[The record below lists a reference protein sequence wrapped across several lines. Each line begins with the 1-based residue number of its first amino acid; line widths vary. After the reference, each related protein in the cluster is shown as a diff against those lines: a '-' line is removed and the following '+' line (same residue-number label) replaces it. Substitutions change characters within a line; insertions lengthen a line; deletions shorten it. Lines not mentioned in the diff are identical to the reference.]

1 MSIDPASNAATDAQ
15 GKQLSIVNPLPVL
28 RPPGLVDRALER
40 VISRKS
46 KFFGLLWLL
55 AIVGVGLL
63 VGNIQGSATQFH
75 GLATSQQQAI
85 SFQYPV
91 EVVEVPVVEG
101 QPVAAGA
108 RLLQVRRYDLDVE
121 LAVIDENI
129 GEIRARRAASRRA
142 SSAEI
147 GNLRAERRL
156 QLEQINTRVQS
167 LQTRYRLNQALV
179 KSISSEPEAGAVAP
193 ESPLGVRIGGLQ
205 AEHKQLAA
213 YYQAKIGSIEKELAQ
228 DLEPA
233 RAQIAEL
240 EEQKQEL
247 QRQAEALVVS
257 APFAGRVGGIMFK
270 PGEQVDAFSP
280 ILSIH
285 GASTR
290 HIKGYIHEAVF
301 NDVRVGQIVWI
312 KAPSATSDNELISG
326 IVESL
331 GSRIV
336 EYPERLKRS
345 PLVSAWGREAIIR
358 LQQQNKLLLGEKV
371 VVLLQRPEPILDHL
385 LACLE
390 AYLPIAQV
398 RAWAGYDAASDA
410 QSPRFIDLRIDGLE
424 PAQLEASGIS
434 WNPATMSYL
443 LVSDEQPAL
452 FEMSPVGDIDKRHEL
467 DSFAGIDDLESVSQD
482 GGYVYLAASLSHN
495 SKNQLKPKRRQL
507 MRLRLGEGGI
517 ESADTLDLYQLLQD
531 LRDDVQTDAGVGV
544 FLGVALDDGSLDIEA
559 HAVVDNTL
567 FLGFKAPLDADGN
580 AVILRLENVAGLFAG
595 EAARAAI
602 WQRLNLR
609 HGFSSADSR
618 LSDFSFSDDA
628 LYLLS
633 VSQQDDRLSSYLWR
647 FDLTSR
653 ALSRVR
659 EFPGL
664 RAEGLSVNA
673 TGLDAMIVFDGD
685 GELPS
690 QFLRLRI

>member
-1 MSIDPASNAATDAQ
+1 MSIDPASNATTDAQ
-15 GKQLSIVNPLPVL
+15 GKQLSIVSRLPAL

-40 VISRKS
+40 VIPRKS

-63 VGNIQGSATQFH
+63 IGNMQGSATQFH
-75 GLATSQQQAI
+75 GIASSQQQAI

-91 EVVEVPVVEG
+91 EIVEVPVVEG
-101 QPVAAGA
+101 QPVAADA
-108 RLLQVRRYDLDVE
+108 RLLQVRRYDLDAE
-121 LAVIDENI
+121 LAVIDEKI
-129 GEIRARRAASRRA
+129 GEIQARRAATRRA

-156 QLEQINTRVQS
+156 QLEKINTQVHS

-179 KSISSEPEAGAVAP
+179 KSISSDSAAGAAEP
-193 ESPLGVRIGGLQ
+193 ESPLRARIDGLR

-213 YYQAKIGSIEKELAQ
+213 FYQAKIGSIEKELAQ
-228 DLEPA
+228 DLGPA
-233 RAQIAEL
+233 QAQIAEL
-240 EEQKQEL
+240 EEQKHEL
-247 QRQAEALVVS
+247 QRQAEALVVN

-312 KAPSATSDNELISG
+312 KPPAAISDNELISG

-336 EYPERLKRS
+336 EYPDRLKRN

-358 LQQQNKLLLGEKV
+358 VQRQNKLLLGEKV
-371 VVLLQRPEPILDHL
+371 VVLLQRPEPILDNL

-390 AYLPIAQV
+390 AYVPISQV
-398 RAWAGYDAASDA
+398 RAWAGYEGAIAV
-410 QSPRFIDLRIDGLE
+410 QPPRFIDVRIDGLE

-434 WNPATMSYL
+434 WNPATSSYL

-452 FEMSPVGDIDKRHEL
+452 FELSAVGDIVKRHEL
-467 DSFAGIDDLESVSQD
+467 KPFAAVDDLESVSQD
-482 GGYVYLAASLSHN
+482 GGYVYLAASLSLN
-495 SKNQLKPKRRQL
+495 SKNKLKRKRRQL
-507 MRLRLGEGGI
+507 MRLRLVETGI
-517 ESADTLDLYQLLQD
+517 ESADTLDLYRLLQD
-531 LRDDVQTDAGVGV
+531 LRDSAQTDAGLGV
-544 FLGVALDDGSLDIEA
+544 FLNAALDHGRLDIEA
-559 HAVVDNTL
+559 HAVVDNRL

-580 AVILRLENVAGLFAG
+580 TVILKLENVAGLFAG
-595 EAARAAI
+595 EPARAAI

-609 HGFSSADSR
+609 HGFSSAVSR
-618 LSDFSFSDDA
+618 LSDFSFSGDV

-633 VSQQDDRLSSYLWR
+633 VNQEDDRLSSYLWR
-647 FDLTSR
+647 FDLASR
-653 ALSRVR
+653 ALSLVR

-664 RAEGLSVNA
+664 RAEGLSVDAAGQDA
-673 TGLDAMIVFDGD
+673 TIVFDGD
-685 GELPS
+685 GKLPS
-690 QFLRLRI
+690 QFVRTRI